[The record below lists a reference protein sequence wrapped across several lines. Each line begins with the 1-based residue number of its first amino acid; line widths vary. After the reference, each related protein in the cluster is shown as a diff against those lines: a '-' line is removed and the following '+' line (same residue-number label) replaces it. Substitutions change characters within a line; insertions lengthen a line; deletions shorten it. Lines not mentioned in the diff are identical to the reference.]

1 MSNLTSADE
10 TKREN
15 NSRRDR
21 RLRENR
27 INLYNI
33 QKFTDAALSVY
44 AYIRTKLRTSI
55 YLADFR
61 LANDA
66 VSEDRAI
73 KRVNKRLSNER
84 GLNGAN
90 YRPAIH
96 APSRFD
102 DLSDEG

>member
-1 MSNLTSADE
+1 M
-10 TKREN
+10 
-15 NSRRDR
+15 
-21 RLRENR
+21 
-27 INLYNI
+27 
-33 QKFTDAALSVY
+33 DAVLGVY
-44 AYIRTKLRTSI
+44 ARIRAQLRTSI
-55 YLADFR
+55 YLADSR

-66 VSEDRAI
+66 ASENRAI
-73 KRVNKRLSNER
+73 KRVNMRLLNER